1 MIKRFCE
8 RCERITENGHLWCQE
23 RDCPAEEGYPVF
35 DYGDYLGDLKIT
47 KLIGVTR
54 TCAMYKASRGVKE
67 TEVFLKVAHANPEC
81 EERLKREASLLNDMA
96 PFRPKG
102 FAKFIASFRPTKR
115 SNFPVSLPPYPTP
128 SKRPFGEI
136 SFRGVPRVYAV
147 YEPVP
152 GNLISEMILENPQ
165 AWHYE
170 VAWVVAAIADAL
182 APVTQGNL
190 VHLSLTPHSVMVDV
204 DKDGHWRPTLVDFG
218 WMIDRTTVD
227 AATFAAALARSEPA
241 YTAPEVTANRVPAAA
256 TPAADVY
263 SLGLILFEMLAGRPA
278 FPAALRGDE
287 GVRARVVGNKQPLM
301 VARPELEGAG
311 VVSIVDRSLSLRERF
326 ATVADL
332 GKAITTVYSTPPVER
347 RPTPKRYYFLMAV
360 VYALLIGVILGV
372 GFVLINTLT
381 AR

>member
-102 FAKFIASFRPTKR
+102 FAKFVASFRPTKR
-115 SNFPVSLPPYPTP
+115 TNFPVSLPPYPTP

-170 VAWVVAAIADAL
+170 VAWVVAAIAEAL
-182 APVTQGNL
+182 RPVTQGNL
-190 VHLSLTPHSVMVDV
+190 VHMSLTPSSVMVDV
-204 DKDGHWRPTLVDFG
+204 DKDGHWRPTLVDVG
-218 WMIDRTTVD
+218 WMIDRNTVD

-278 FPAALRGDE
+278 FSAGAATRACARAWSATSSPSWSPGPSSRGQGWSALSTE
-287 GVRARVVGNKQPLM
+287 ACHCASALPPSLTW
-301 VARPELEGAG
+301 ARPSRRCIRPPRPNGARPQSG
-311 VVSIVDRSLSLRERF
+311 
-326 ATVADL
+326 
-332 GKAITTVYSTPPVER
+332 ITS
-347 RPTPKRYYFLMAV
+347 
-360 VYALLIGVILGV
+360 
-372 GFVLINTLT
+372 
-381 AR
+381 